1 MELSTRLVS
10 LVCCAGGG
18 GLALGLEQ
26 AGFAPQLLFDN
37 RPEAVETLQLN
48 RPRWDV
54 REMDLLNF
62 RPAGVQQYEIDLL
75 AAGLPRLRSSA
86 TVMRTRDA
94 GVEADLVR
102 ATIHLMH
109 DMRPKALLLDNV
121 PDLVT
126 SHAYTSLRSSVETE
140 LAHLGYT
147 HRWLVLNAANFGV
160 PQNRK
165 HGVLMAF
172 KDASFDAFEV
182 RCPLATGEFTVGSTL
197 RESMGSR
204 GWPGA
209 LEWAE
214 QADILAPTLVG
225 GSLDRGGADL
235 GPVGSKRAWARI
247 GVDGAT
253 VADLAPGQGFEWDPT
268 LGRLGMVKLTV
279 EQVAMLQGFPPDWK
293 FAGRKTSNYRQAAS
307 AMPPPLARA
316 LGVAIAEQLFR

>member
-1 MELSTRLVS
+1 MELFPRLTS

-26 AGFAPQLLFDN
+26 AGFSPRLLFDN
-37 RPEAVETLQLN
+37 RPDACRTLRLN

-54 REMDLLNF
+54 REMELLNF
-62 RPAGVQQYEIDLL
+62 DPVDEPQVYDVDLL
-75 AAGLPRLRSSA
+75 AAGLPRLKSTA
-86 TVMRTRDA
+86 TVTRTRDA
-94 GVEADLVR
+94 GVEANLVR
-102 ATIHLMH
+102 ATIYLLHGVQ
-109 DMRPKALLLDNV
+109 PKALLLDNV

-126 SHAYTSLRSSVETE
+126 NNAYASLRSEVEAE
-140 LAHLGYT
+140 LAHSGYSY
-147 HRWLVLNAANFGV
+147 RWLVVNAADFSV

-165 HGVLMAF
+165 HGLLVAL
-172 KDASFDAFEV
+172 KNASLDAFEL
-182 RCPLATGEFTVGSTL
+182 RSPAPKGPLTVGSVL

-214 QADILAPTLVG
+214 QADTISPTLVG
-225 GSLDRGGADL
+225 GSWDRGGADL
-235 GPVGSKRAWARI
+235 GPVGSKRAWARM

-253 VADLAPGQGFEWDPT
+253 VADLVPRQGFEWEPS

-279 EQVAMLQGFPPDWK
+279 DQVARLQGFPPDWQ
-293 FAGRKTSNYRQAAS
+293 FAGKKTSSYRQIAN

-316 LGVAIAEQLFR
+316 LGVAVAELLR